1 MIAEDVRQT
10 VRKLADL
17 GLVTDA
23 AAGEGEEVGG

>member
-1 MIAEDVRQT
+1 LT

-23 AAGEGEEVGG
+23 ASGEAVELGG